1 MSQILNIF
9 TVDSLQANEMAWT
22 VNDHRF
28 LSSLSSIQPSE
39 VPPSQTYYPSN
50 TTHWRPSDELR
61 KVLRLLYEEDYA
73 QFPCVPCSHCSR
85 LLYPQSA
92 KWIVKNNDVTYPV
105 QTYLQINLTTNP
117 RNSTKIA
124 ICDGCKSNFNN
135 QTCLPLAPIPQ
146 CIHDVPYSKRKYLS
160 PIYLHTSLGRSAD
173 ANPFVE
179 YRSLV
184 RRNSFLG

>member
-73 QFPCVPCSHCSR
+73 QFPCVPCSYCSR

-92 KWIVKNNDVTYPV
+92 
-105 QTYLQINLTTNP
+105 
-117 RNSTKIA
+117 TKIM
-124 ICDGCKSNFNN
+124 
-135 QTCLPLAPIPQ
+135 TLPILYKHI
-146 CIHDVPYSKRKYLS
+146 SK
-160 PIYLHTSLGRSAD
+160 
-173 ANPFVE
+173 
-179 YRSLV
+179 
-184 RRNSFLG
+184 